1 MSRHAVPSTPEAPA
15 AIAPG
20 AEAYAQLQTS
30 LQDAKPGDVIE
41 IGEGTFDF
49 TDGLS
54 LDVDNVTVKG
64 AGQDKTIL
72 SFKGQTGA
80 GEGLL
85 VTSDGVTLTGFTMQ
99 DTKGDGIK
107 SKGADNIT
115 YKDLKVEWT
124 GEPSD
129 KNGAY
134 GVYPVESTNVLI
146 DGVTVKGASDAGIYV
161 GQSDNIIVRNSRAEY
176 NVAGIEIENSTHA
189 DVYDNVATKNAGGI
203 LVFDLPGAHMTK
215 VGGHS
220 TRVFRNQVVENDTP
234 NFAAPG
240 STVAAVPTG
249 TGVLLMANKNV
260 HVFENTFDKNKTT
273 HVMVISYSQAFDDAR
288 YNPLPRDF
296 VIRDNT
302 YGEGGNDPQGRLS
315 PLAPALGGALP
326 AIVWDGVT
334 KSFGGSAKLGA
345 VFVGK
350 TAVPEMTLWSFA
362 ETVAFGATRNPW
374 NTDYS
379 PGGSSGGS
387 AAASVAAGLASMALG
402 SDGMGSIRIPSTW
415 CGLFGIKPQ
424 RDWVPLAP
432 HDDAWNGLVVNGPIA
447 RTVEDA
453 ALFLDVTSDESGF
466 VAAAAKEPGML
477 RIAVSTKVPLGVV
490 TRIGAQQRAAVEE
503 SVALLRELGHQV
515 VMRDPDYPSTAMA
528 HALSRYFRGATTM
541 CRHCLI
547 RSDWRLAPGSSPG
560 SVG

>member
-1 MSRHAVPSTPEAPA
+1 MRAIFAMVSVLAIAAACSPQAKAPA

-20 AEAYAQLQTS
+20 PTAYADLQKR
-30 LQDAKPGDVIE
+30 LIEAKPGDVIE
-41 IGEGTFDF
+41 IGAGAFDF
-49 TDGLS
+49 ANGLS
-54 LDVDNVTVKG
+54 LDVDNVTIKG

-72 SFKGQTGA
+72 SFKGQTEGA
-80 GEGLL
+80 QGLL

-134 GVYPVESTNVLI
+134 GVYPVESTNVLV

-189 DVYDNVATKNAGGI
+189 DVYDNIATKNAGGI

-220 TRVFRNQVVENDTP
+220 TRVFRNKVIENDTP

-240 STVAAVPTG
+240 STVSAVPTG
-249 TGVLLMANKNV
+249 TGVLLMANRNV
-260 HVFENTFDKNKTT
+260 HVFENTFDKNQTT
-273 HVMVISYSQAFDDAR
+273 HVMVIAYSNTFDDDR

-315 PLAPALGGALP
+315 PLASALGGALP

-334 KSFGGSAKLGA
+334 KYGEKGD
-345 VFVGK
+345 K
-350 TAVPEMTLWSFA
+350 TEEV
-362 ETVAFGATRNPW
+362 
-374 NTDYS
+374 
-379 PGGSSGGS
+379 
-387 AAASVAAGLASMALG
+387 
-402 SDGMGSIRIPSTW
+402 
-415 CGLFGIKPQ
+415 
-424 RDWVPLAP
+424 
-432 HDDAWNGLVVNGPIA
+432 
-447 RTVEDA
+447 
-453 ALFLDVTSDESGF
+453 
-466 VAAAAKEPGML
+466 
-477 RIAVSTKVPLGVV
+477 RIAVREKPEVGFINLGLGTTPPDLTK
-490 TRIGAQQRAAVEE
+490 AK
-503 SVALLRELGHQV
+503 
-515 VMRDPDYPSTAMA
+515 PSTERQPDADIPEPAPVAMPGKE
-528 HALSRYFRGATTM
+528 GA
-541 CRHCLI
+541 
-547 RSDWRLAPGSSPG
+547 
-560 SVG
+560 